1 MKHFACK
8 NVLLLISLLILS
20 VACTQNKS
28 KEKKVRDNETE
39 QKSELVPGEIPW
51 SQRMG
56 ETVLRLYPDIW
67 SIRDRVEPK
76 WQYDVALVLGS
87 MIDLAD
93 ETGDKKYYNYA
104 KKYPDT
110 FIDEKGQI
118 GFNYKLSDYNIDHIN
133 SGKMLFRF
141 YEDTKDER
149 YKIALDT
156 LMKQLEFHPRTKE
169 GSFWHKK
176 RYTHQVWLDGLYMGQ
191 PFYAEYALRF
201 NEPEVFDDVVR
212 QVLYIEE
219 KTRDAETGLLYHG
232 WDESMEQDW
241 ANKETGLSKNFWSRA
256 VGWYAMAV
264 VDVLDFLPS
273 DHPGQKDVIA
283 VLERLAEAISK
294 VQDEKT
300 GLWYQVL
307 DQGDREGNY
316 LESTGSSMFAYSFLK
331 AARLGYIDERYGD
344 MAEKGYAGII
354 NNLIRVEED
363 GSVYITQACGGAGL
377 SADRDGTYD
386 YYINET
392 IRENDPKAIGPFIL
406 ASLEHESLG
415 SHALRH

>member
-1 MKHFACK
+1 MKSSFIK
-8 NVLLLISLLILS
+8 ISFLLFSSILILS
-20 VACTQNKS
+20 GCNFSKNADNKDS
-28 KEKKVRDNETE
+28 TKQYEPYEVTMIYRADET
-39 QKSELVPGEIPW
+39 LW
-51 SQRMG
+51 SVQMG
-56 ETVLRLYPDIW
+56 ETILRLHPEIW
-67 SIRDRVEPK
+67 TIRDPAEPK

-87 MIDLAD
+87 LIELGDV
-93 ETGDKKYYNYA
+93 TGESKYYEYA

-110 FIDEKGQI
+110 FIDEEGQI
-118 GFNYKLSDYNIDHIN
+118 GFNYKLRDYNIDHIN

-156 LMKQLEFHPRTKE
+156 LRKQLQYHPRTTA

-176 RYTHQVWLDGLYMGQ
+176 KYTHQIWLDGLYMGQ
-191 PFYAEYALRF
+191 PFFAEYALRF

-212 QVLYIEE
+212 QLLYVEE

-232 WDESMEQDW
+232 WDEAREQSW
-241 ANKETGLSKNFWSRA
+241 ANKETGLSKNFWSRG
-256 VGWYAMAV
+256 VGWYAMAL
-264 VDVLDFLPS
+264 VDALDFLPAGQ
-273 DHPGQKDVIA
+273 GQKDVIT
-283 VLERLAEAISK
+283 VLNRLGEALLK
-294 VQDEKT
+294 VQDEET

-316 LESTGSSMFAYSFLK
+316 LESTGSAMFAYSFLK
-331 AARLGYIDERYGD
+331 AARLGYVDEKYGE
-344 MAEKGYAGII
+344 MAVKCYEGLI

-377 SADRDGTYD
+377 SDDRPGTYK
-386 YYINET
+386 YYIEET

-406 ASLEHESLG
+406 ASLEYEQLPSK
-415 SHALRH
+415 